1 MVEIIILKSKNN
13 LKIKEIKKKKQKK
26 KEWYKRHI
34 IINKKEIDIKRYI

>member
-26 KEWYKRHI
+26 KEWKRHI